1 MKIGLYP
8 GSFNPIHIGHLL
20 IATFM
25 AEEFELDKIWF
36 IVSPH
41 NPLKDSKTLANEND
55 RLKMVQL
62 SIKTKYNFL
71 ASDIEFNLP
80 KPSYT
85 IQTLDLLKTQF
96 PSYNFLLIIGG
107 DNLTSLNKWK
117 DYNRIIDENQILVY
131 NRADN
136 ISDKNF
142 IEHKNIH
149 FKKLPQLDISST
161 MIRERIKTEK
171 SIDFMV
177 TNEVKNYII
186 KQKLYK

>member
-1 MKIGLYP
+1 MKIGLFP

-41 NPLKDSKTLANEND
+41 NPLK
-55 RLKMVQL
+55 
-62 SIKTKYNFL
+62 
-71 ASDIEFNLP
+71 
-80 KPSYT
+80 
-85 IQTLDLLKTQF
+85 
-96 PSYNFLLIIGG
+96 
-107 DNLTSLNKWK
+107 KWK